1 MYNYKDMSNLQ
12 RECPITGTGEG
23 IRIMTEIHGYGR
35 RTRRAAGT
43 AAATALLTALLC
55 SMPLTAHAEEVPY
68 GVPYGT
74 TIGEL
79 KAAIP
84 AQRLIIK
91 VQGYT
96 FEKMMAEL
104 GETAVVVQDNG
115 DGTRLCHIPDT
126 SQLDSFVADINAALA
141 GVPTE
146 DGAFYYYDTATNSI
160 QTYPGV
166 SYYQINAAGKE
177 RIYVTLLQILAGSGI
192 EDQTVELGE
201 ADVEL
206 TNGEIP
212 QEIALNKYSLEGSC
226 TTSFRGSS
234 SNRIQNIR
242 VASGNLNQTVLY
254 PGEVISMNRA
264 FLPRTYAN
272 GYREAGAYS
281 GGKVVPAIGGGICQV
296 SSTVYNAVMNSG
308 LTVLERHAHSMPV
321 SYLPLGMD
329 AAIASG
335 SKDLRVRNDYP
346 FPVLFE
352 AYTEGKN
359 LTVNVYTNEL
369 MTAGTSYRLH
379 AVRKGGL
386 AAAAYLEVTV
396 DGVVTEDRSLGTSRY
411 SPMRKDNGA
420 EED

>member
-1 MYNYKDMSNLQ
+1 
-12 RECPITGTGEG
+12 
-23 IRIMTEIHGYGR
+23 MTEKHGYGR
-35 RTRRAAGT
+35 RKRRTAG
-43 AAATALLTALLC
+43 AAAAAALLTALLC
-55 SMPLTAHAEEVPY
+55 SMPLTAHAEEVPI
-68 GVPYGT
+68 GVPYAA

-79 KAAIP
+79 KAAAP
-84 AQRLIIK
+84 AQRLIVE

-126 SQLDSFVADINAALA
+126 SQLDAFVADINAALA
-141 GVPTE
+141 GVPAGE
-146 DGAFYYYDTATNSI
+146 DAFYYYDAATNSI

-166 SYYQINAAGKE
+166 SYYQINESGKE
-177 RIYVTLLQILAGSGI
+177 RIYLTLLQILAGADVQ
-192 EDQTVELGE
+192 DQTTQLGE
-201 ADVEL
+201 TDVEL

-212 QEIALNKYSLEGSC
+212 PEIAVNKYSLEGSC

-254 PGEVISMNRA
+254 PGEVISMNKA

-281 GGKVVPAIGGGICQV
+281 GGKVIPAIGGGICQV
-296 SSTVYNAVMNSG
+296 SSTVYNAAMNGG

-329 AAIASG
+329 AAISSG
-335 SKDLRVRNDYP
+335 SKDLKVRNDYP

-369 MTAGTSYRLH
+369 LTAGTSYRLH

-386 AAAAYLEVTV
+386 AAASYLEVTV

-411 SPMRKDNGA
+411 SPMRKDNDA